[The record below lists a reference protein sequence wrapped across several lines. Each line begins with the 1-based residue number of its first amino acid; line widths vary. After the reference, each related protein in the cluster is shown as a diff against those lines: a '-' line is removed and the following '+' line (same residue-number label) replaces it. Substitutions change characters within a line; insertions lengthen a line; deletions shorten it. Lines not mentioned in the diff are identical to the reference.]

1 MIDWAVDSIFYHI
14 YPIGFCGAP
23 KVNNQDLTVNR
34 IKKIKEWIPH
44 MKSMHV
50 NALYL
55 GPIFASSTHG
65 YDTKDYKKIDRRLGT
80 NEDFKE
86 VCDELH

>member
-44 MKSMHV
+44 M
-50 NALYL
+50 
-55 GPIFASSTHG
+55 
-65 YDTKDYKKIDRRLGT
+65 
-80 NEDFKE
+80 
-86 VCDELH
+86 